1 MPDTEKV
8 KFPCGE
14 CGREFTWKPEIAGRK
29 ARCKCGATLTVPK
42 TRPGVADEDE
52 PQPLEDDFG
61 LAGDEEDSIPPPP
74 PPPLP
79 SSSPVSKKAVAGALG
94 AAAAGSLV
102 TEKLRI
108 PGVSGDTDTWKW
120 WYYVIGGLA
129 MVPVAFYQYFRLL
142 DYEENKETSTG
153 LKNFE
158 TVLYGIF
165 GKWGV
170 CGFIILI
177 GAVCIAIGLYKYKKQ
192 HAAAA
197 GA

>member
-1 MPDTEKV
+1 MSEAKV
-8 KFPCGE
+8 KFPCSE

-29 ARCKCGATLTVPK
+29 ARCKCGATIVVPK
-42 TRPGVADEDE
+42 TRPGSELEDE

-61 LAGDEEDSIPPPP
+61 LAGEGIGGEEDDVAPPP

-79 SSSPVSKKAVAGALG
+79 SSSFKKPTPGAIGAKAAGALVGDRIG
-94 AAAAGSLV
+94 ALAGSD
-102 TEKLRI
+102 
-108 PGVSGDTDTWKW
+108 SDTWKW

-129 MVPVAFYQYFRLL
+129 MVPVAFYQYFRLM

-158 TVLYGIF
+158 SVLYGIF

-170 CGFIILI
+170 VMFILCI
-177 GAVCIAIGLYKYKKQ
+177 GGVCIAIGLYKYRKHKE
-192 HAAAA
+192 AAA
-197 GA
+197 